1 MDKELIEKNIK
12 KAIRDKSTV
21 EITYTSSVGNKAVRI
36 ISPWALGK
44 TITEKNQI
52 VGYQHQRGGHVGIA
66 KFDLDN
72 IEEITFVLKEGIS
85 FEPATVPARSFYE
98 VILDGYFY

>member
-1 MDKELIEKNIK
+1 MDKDLIEKNIK

-21 EITYTSSVGNKAVRI
+21 EITYTSSVGNRAERI

-44 TITEKNQI
+44 TISEKKQI
-52 VGYQHQRGGHVGIA
+52 VGYQHQGGGHTGIA

-72 IEEITFVLKEGIS
+72 IEHVTFVLKEGIN
-85 FEPATVPARSFYE
+85 FEMPTVPARSFYE
-98 VILDGYFY
+98 IILDGYFC